1 MKNHNQIGLDE
12 KKAKHL
18 INGLNN
24 LLADYQLFYM
34 NTRGLHWNI
43 KGEQFFELHVK
54 YEELYNNLVLKID
67 EIAERV
73 VTLEGVPLHSFVDY
87 LSASSIKAVKNVSKG
102 KEGVQLIVDSLQ
114 KVISKQRDLL
124 KLSEEAEDEG
134 TNALMSDYVREQE
147 KLIWMYSSYLNK

>member
-1 MKNHNQIGLDE
+1 
-12 KKAKHL
+12 
-18 INGLNN
+18 
-24 LLADYQLFYM
+24 M

-43 KGEQFFELHVK
+43 KGEQFFELHIK

-73 VTLEGVPLHSFVDY
+73 VTLEGVPLHSFSDY
-87 LSASSIKAVKNVSKG
+87 LNASSIKSVKNVSKG
-102 KEGVQLIVDSLQ
+102 KEGVQLIVESLQ
-114 KVISKQRDLL
+114 KVITKQRDLL
-124 KLSEEAEDEG
+124 KLSDDASDEG